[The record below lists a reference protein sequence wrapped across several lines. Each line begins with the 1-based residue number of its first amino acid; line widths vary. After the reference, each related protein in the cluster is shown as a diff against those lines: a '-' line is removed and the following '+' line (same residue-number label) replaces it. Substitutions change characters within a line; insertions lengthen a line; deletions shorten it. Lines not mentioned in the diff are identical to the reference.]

1 MEPARILLTIG
12 GGIAAYKV
20 PELLR
25 ALQKQGHAVRCAA
38 TPAALRFV
46 SPLALQSL

>member
-25 ALQKQGHAVRCAA
+25 ALQNKGMRSAVPRRRQRF
-38 TPAALRFV
+38 AL
-46 SPLALQSL
+46 